1 MLNGTTVAPVAI
13 IEGRTMR
20 TEDGYIVH
28 KCLNGDTAAFGL
40 LVDKYKASIYALA
53 YSKLHNFHDAE
64 DITQETFLKA
74 YQKLRTLKWWDNFLA
89 WLYAIASNL
98 CKQWI
103 RSQSKRPDRDFVA
116 DQIPDSTNRL
126 SMDSYREDVACELL
140 HEALDS
146 ISESYQ
152 QVLTLYYLGGM
163 NSIEIAR
170 FLGTSPNNIAQRLRR
185 ARAKLK
191 AEMVAAMDE
200 AAQQQKLRVDFTFRI
215 VEMVKRMKIQALPR
229 TPWLPWGM
237 SAVAGTVLTVL
248 CFASLITLFTSI
260 RISPID
266 PGGVRVQFPPYLEV
280 ELLTSVDVPTTSL
293 AYGTL
298 GDQGNAQGMYT
309 GQTWSV
315 TAAPPVAPNVQETM
329 VISGKVVKNNVP
341 IPNAQVNV
349 YARDDLRQEITTQAD
364 GSFQIEIPKPD
375 DEDWESMLLTA
386 KAPYHHN
393 SFGWMRLPRK
403 KAANIVISLHDP
415 VAITGTILD
424 GPGNAVQR
432 SVDATTRIVLPRH
445 GGSPAQ
451 NLTLRRSSGEPE
463 LRFNTTRSTPA
474 REMRF
479 GPQVDTN
486 RSGLEL
492 MRPEAPMGEY
502 PASGN
507 VARPT
512 TDTGSLYLSVI
523 WTRPFTYE
531 NTASTLGNMPGTD
544 YDLYNIGLVQA
555 TPTWLTRISEY
566 IQITE
571 AQTYRNADVE
581 IFSGGILARSV
592 PNQLPD
598 NPVLPDYIIDPYRS
612 HQGLH
617 SVVSNDDTHQVKGSS
632 LRSVPWEAAIYTSAP
647 KIYENASSNGEG
659 AYITENRTFSHV
671 DFQFQKDTTLIVTF
685 RDRSATEVMLANKP
699 EEVGQYGKFT
709 IIGLASGQKFSV
721 KAESGE
727 LQLSSYA
734 DAKAQPAAEVE
745 ILMERHRTPRVAG
758 RMISKPAPA
767 TNVGL
772 IMYLYS
778 ASGVE

>member
-1 MLNGTTVAPVAI
+1 
-13 IEGRTMR
+13 MR

-64 DITQETFLKA
+64 DITQEAFLKA
-74 YQKLRTLKWWDNFLA
+74 YEKLRTLKWWDNFLA
-89 WLYAIASNL
+89 WLYAITSNL

-103 RSQSKRPDRDFVA
+103 RSQSKRPDRDFIA
-116 DQIPDSTNRL
+116 DQSPDAANRP
-126 SMDSYREDVACELL
+126 SMDSYQEDMARELL

-146 ISESYQ
+146 ISESYR

-191 AEMVAAMDE
+191 TEMITAMDE
-200 AAQQQKLRVDFTFRI
+200 TAQQQKLRVDFTFRI

-248 CFASLITLFTSI
+248 CFASLITLFIPI
-260 RISPID
+260 RISQPD
-266 PGGVRVQFPPYLEV
+266 SGGVRVELPSYLEV
-280 ELLTSVDVPTTSL
+280 EILPSVDVPDTSV

-298 GDQGNAQGMYT
+298 GHQGNAQGIYT
-309 GQTWSV
+309 GQTRPV
-315 TAAPPVAPNVQETM
+315 TTAPPVAQNIQETM

-341 IPNAQVNV
+341 VPNAQVNI

-375 DEDWESMLLTA
+375 DEDWEKMLLTA
-386 KAPYHHN
+386 KAPHPHD
-393 SFGWMRLPRK
+393 SFGWVRLPRK
-403 KAANIVISLHDP
+403 KVATTVISLHDP

-424 GPGNAVQR
+424 ELGDLHSGP
-432 SVDATTRIVLPRH
+432 L
-445 GGSPAQ
+445 AQ
-451 NLTLRRSSGEPE
+451 NLTFRRLPGEPE
-463 LRFNTTRSTPA
+463 LRFNTIQPETA
-474 REMRF
+474 GEMGF
-479 GPQVDTN
+479 GPQIDTD
-486 RSGLEL
+486 RFRLEL
-492 MRPEAPMGEY
+492 IRPAAPIRGY
-502 PASGN
+502 PASDN
-507 VARPT
+507 IARST
-512 TDTGSLYLSVI
+512 TDMGSYTYELYLSVI
-523 WTRPFTYE
+523 WARPFTYE
-531 NTASTLGNMPGTD
+531 NTAITLENLPGTD
-544 YDLYNIGLVQA
+544 YNLYNIGLAQA
-555 TPTWLTRISEY
+555 APTWLPRASEY

-571 AQTYRNADVE
+571 ARTYRNTDVE
-581 IFSGGILARSV
+581 MFSGGILARSA

-598 NPVLPDYIIDPYRS
+598 DPMLPDYIIDPYRS
-612 HQGLH
+612 RQGLQ
-617 SVVSNDDTHQVKGSS
+617 SVASSDNTDKVREGSY
-632 LRSVPWEAAIYTSAP
+632 RAVPWEAAIYTSAP
-647 KIYENASSNGEG
+647 KIYENASGEG
-659 AYITENRTFSHV
+659 EGTYVTENRMFSHV

-685 RDRSATEVMLANKP
+685 RGKSATEVMLTNKP
-699 EEVGQYGKFT
+699 EQIGQYGRWEEDGRFT

-721 KAESGE
+721 KAESGD

-745 ILMERHRTPRVAG
+745 ILMEKHRTPRVAG
-758 RMISKPAPA
+758 QMVSKPTPS

-778 ASGVE
+778 SSGVE